1 VTVTALA
8 RPSVALRHRLE
19 GVNIKL
25 RSMQT
30 VRPGKIMFWGG
41 GRFLACTELNKAREF
56 YRFPDGADQA
66 WLWPADYE
74 AVREE

>member
-1 VTVTALA
+1 MTTALT
-8 RPSVALRHRLE
+8 RPPVALRHRLA

-30 VRPGKIMFWGG
+30 VRPGKIMFWGKG
-41 GRFLACTELNKAREF
+41 KFITSVDLETARGL

-74 AVREE
+74 AVQGE